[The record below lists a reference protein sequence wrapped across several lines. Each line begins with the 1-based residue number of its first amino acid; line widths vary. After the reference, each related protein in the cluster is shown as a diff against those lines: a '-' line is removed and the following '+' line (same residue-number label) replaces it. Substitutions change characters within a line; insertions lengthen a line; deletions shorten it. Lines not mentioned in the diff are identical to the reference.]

1 MTIFIVDDE
10 PKIRNGMGK
19 LLSAHPRWQVQ
30 TFADAKSALHRL
42 YEGEAD
48 VIITDI
54 QMPDVS
60 GLDMIESVRQVNKT
74 VPILILSGYSRF
86 DYAQRA
92 IESGVRKYL
101 TKPTDP
107 VDLIAA
113 LEQIERELYT
123 MHDFPLSRF
132 RETLEQ
138 VMLEDKGQWAKYYHG
153 DMPQKRYARAFSFSD
168 RARYYL
174 TNPKVQQAIRTLL
187 GNLDAVGIPVALL
200 SQYLPTQYAR
210 VRSGKL
216 PPQASDILIDRV
228 GDCIDDYLYAVLDR

>member
-19 LLSAHPRWQVQ
+19 LLSAHPHWQVQ

-42 YEGEAD
+42 YEGAAD

-60 GLDMIESVRQVNKT
+60 GLDMIEAVRQVNKT

-101 TKPTDP
+101 TKPTNP

-113 LEQIERELYT
+113 LEQIEQEQSEQIQRLQRQAQKEPDLKPVDNLLVLRAIEYLQAHYAERIGLAQTAQALYISPNYLSELFRKT
-123 MHDFPLSRF
+123 TGMRF
-132 RETLEQ
+132 TEYLLQLRL
-138 VMLEDKGQWAKYYHG
+138 DKTRAYLCDVRRWSGFRTHG
-153 DMPQKRYARAFSFSD
+153 ISPSPSKS
-168 RARYYL
+168 
-174 TNPKVQQAIRTLL
+174 
-187 GNLDAVGIPVALL
+187 
-200 SQYLPTQYAR
+200 
-210 VRSGKL
+210 
-216 PPQASDILIDRV
+216 ASI
-228 GDCIDDYLYAVLDR
+228 